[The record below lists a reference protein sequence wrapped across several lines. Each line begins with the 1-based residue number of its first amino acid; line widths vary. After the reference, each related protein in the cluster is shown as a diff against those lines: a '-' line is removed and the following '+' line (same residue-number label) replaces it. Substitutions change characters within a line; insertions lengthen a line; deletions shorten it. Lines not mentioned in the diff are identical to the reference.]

1 MKLAEALQE
10 RADLNRKIEQLRQRI
25 ENNVLV
31 QEGEKSQED
40 PQALIKELDAAIE
53 RLEKLMADINLTNC
67 RTMVGGKTL
76 TELIARKDAL
86 SVKLSAY
93 RDIAYEANQNTR
105 RARNTEIKIKSQVK
119 VSSLQKAADDIAA
132 EIRKLDNTLQETNWT
147 TELIEN

>member
-10 RADLNRKIEQLRQRI
+10 RADLNKKIEQLRQRI
-25 ENNVLV
+25 ESNVLV

-40 PQALIKELDAAIE
+40 PQALIKELDAAVE

-67 RTMVGGKTL
+67 RTEVSGRTL

-86 SVKLSAY
+86 SVKLASY

-119 VSSLQKAADDIAA
+119 VSTLQKAADDIAA
-132 EIRKLDNTLQETNWT
+132 EIRKLDNTLQATNWT
-147 TELIEN
+147 TELIEK

>member
-10 RADLNRKIEQLRQRI
+10 RADINKKIDQLRQRI
-25 ENNVLV
+25 ESNVLV

-40 PQALIKELDAAIE
+40 PLALIKELDAAVE

-67 RTMVGGKTL
+67 RTEVSGKTL
-76 TELIARKDAL
+76 TEIIARKDAL
-86 SVKLSAY
+86 SVKLASY

-119 VSSLQKAADDIAA
+119 VSTLQKAADDIAA
-132 EIRKLDNTLQETNWT
+132 EIRKLDNTLQATNWT
-147 TELIEN
+147 TELIEK

>member
-25 ENNVLV
+25 SSNVLV
-31 QEGEKSQED
+31 QEGEKSMED
-40 PQALIKELDAAIE
+40 PQALMKELDAAIA
-53 RLEKLMADINLTNC
+53 RLEKVMADINLTNC
-67 RTMVGGKTL
+67 STVIEGMTL

-86 SVKLSAY
+86 NLKLSAY

-119 VSSLQKAADDIAA
+119 VSSVQKAADDIAS
-132 EIRKLDNTLQETNWT
+132 EIRRLDNILQSTNWT
-147 TELIEN
+147 TELIEK

>member
-10 RADLNRKIEQLRQRI
+10 RADINKKIEQLRQRI
-25 ENNVLV
+25 ESNVLV

-40 PQALIKELDAAIE
+40 PQTLIKELDAAVN

-67 RTMVGGKTL
+67 QTEVSGKTL
-76 TELIARKDAL
+76 TEIIARKDAL

-93 RDIAYEANQNTR
+93 RDIAYEASQNTR

-132 EIRKLDNTLQETNWT
+132 EIRKLDNTLQATNWT
-147 TELIEN
+147 TELIEK

>member
-10 RADLNRKIEQLRQRI
+10 RADINKKIEQLRQRI
-25 ENNVLV
+25 ESNVLV

-40 PQALIKELDAAIE
+40 PQALIKELDAAVN

-67 RTMVGGKTL
+67 QTEVSGKTL
-76 TELIARKDAL
+76 TEIIARKDAL
-86 SVKLSAY
+86 SVKLASY

-119 VSSLQKAADDIAA
+119 VSTLQKAADDIAA
-132 EIRKLDNTLQETNWT
+132 EIRKLDNTLQATNWT
-147 TELIEN
+147 TELIEK

>member
-10 RADLNRKIEQLRQRI
+10 RADLNRKIDQLRQRI

-40 PQALIKELDAAIE
+40 PQALMKELDAAIS

-67 RTMVGGKTL
+67 TTKAGDKTL
-76 TELIARKDAL
+76 TEIIARKDAL
-86 SVKLSAY
+86 NIKLSAY
-93 RDIAYEANQNTR
+93 RDIAYEASQNTR

-119 VSSLQKAADDIAA
+119 VSAIQKAADEIAA

-147 TELIEN
+147 TELIEK

>member
-25 ENNVLV
+25 ESNVLV

-40 PQALIKELDAAIE
+40 PQALIKELDAAIA

-67 RTMVGGKTL
+67 RTMAGGKTL

>member
-25 ENNVLV
+25 ESNVLV

-40 PQALIKELDAAIE
+40 PQTLIKELDAAVN

-67 RTMVGGKTL
+67 QTEVSGKTL
-76 TELIARKDAL
+76 TEIIARKDAL

-93 RDIAYEANQNTR
+93 RDIAYEASQNTR

-132 EIRKLDNTLQETNWT
+132 EIRKLDNTLQATNWT
-147 TELIEN
+147 TELIEK

>member
-25 ENNVLV
+25 SNNVLV
-31 QEGEKSQED
+31 QEGEKSMED
-40 PQALIKELDAAIE
+40 PQALMKELDAAIA
-53 RLEKLMADINLTNC
+53 RLEKVMADINLTNC
-67 RTMVGGKTL
+67 STVIEGMTL

-86 SVKLSAY
+86 NLKLSAY

-119 VSSLQKAADDIAA
+119 VSSVQKAADDIAS
-132 EIRKLDNTLQETNWT
+132 EIRRLDNILQSTNWT
-147 TELIEN
+147 TELIEK

>member
-67 RTMVGGKTL
+67 RTMAGGKTL

-147 TELIEN
+147 TELIEK

>member
-25 ENNVLV
+25 SSNVLV
-31 QEGEKSQED
+31 QEGEKSMED
-40 PQALIKELDAAIE
+40 PQALMKELDAAIA
-53 RLEKLMADINLTNC
+53 RLEKVMADINLTNC
-67 RTMVGGKTL
+67 STVVEGMTL

-86 SVKLSAY
+86 NLKLSAY

-119 VSSLQKAADDIAA
+119 VSSVQKAADDIAS
-132 EIRKLDNTLQETNWT
+132 EIRRLDNILQSTNWT
-147 TELIEN
+147 TELIEK

>member
-10 RADLNRKIEQLRQRI
+10 RADLNRKIDQLRQRI

-40 PQALIKELDAAIE
+40 PQALMKELDAAIS

-67 RTMVGGKTL
+67 TTKAGDRTL
-76 TELIARKDAL
+76 TEIIARKDAL
-86 SVKLSAY
+86 NIKLSAY
-93 RDIAYEANQNTR
+93 RDIAYEASQNTR

-119 VSSLQKAADDIAA
+119 VSAIQKTADEIAA

-147 TELIEN
+147 TELIEK

>member
-10 RADLNRKIEQLRQRI
+10 RADLNRKIEQLNQRI
-25 ENNVLV
+25 MNNVLV

-40 PQALIKELDAAIE
+40 PQALMKELDAAVS
-53 RLEKLMADINLTNC
+53 RLGKLMADINLTNC
-67 RTMVGGKTL
+67 RTEVGGMTL
-76 TELIARKDAL
+76 TEIIARKDAL
-86 SVKLSAY
+86 NVKLSSY

-119 VSSLQKAADDIAA
+119 VSAIQKTADDIAA

-147 TELIEN
+147 TELIEK

>member
-10 RADLNRKIEQLRQRI
+10 RADLNRKIDQLRQRI

-40 PQALIKELDAAIE
+40 PQALLKELDAAIS

-67 RTMVGGKTL
+67 NTKAGDRTL
-76 TELIARKDAL
+76 TEIIARKDAL
-86 SVKLSAY
+86 NIKLSAY
-93 RDIAYEANQNTR
+93 RDIAYEASQNTR

-119 VSSLQKAADDIAA
+119 VSAIQKTADEIAA

-147 TELIEN
+147 TELIEK

>member
-10 RADLNRKIEQLRQRI
+10 RADLNKKIQQLQQRI
-25 ENNVLV
+25 QSNVLV

-40 PQALIKELDAAIE
+40 PQALIKELDGAIA

-67 RTMVGGKTL
+67 QTEADGKTL

-86 SVKLSAY
+86 SVKLSSY

-119 VSSLQKAADDIAA
+119 VSQIQKTADDIAA
-132 EIRKLDNTLQETNWT
+132 EIRKIDNKLQETNWT
-147 TELIEN
+147 TELIEK

>member
-10 RADLNRKIEQLRQRI
+10 RADLNRNIEQLRQRI

-40 PQALIKELDAAIE
+40 PAALIKELDAAIT

-67 RTMVGGKTL
+67 QTEVSGSTL
-76 TELIARKDAL
+76 TEMIARKDAL

-119 VSSLQKAADDIAA
+119 VSQIQKAADDIAA
-132 EIRKLDNTLQETNWT
+132 EIRKIDNKLQETNWT
-147 TELIEN
+147 TELIEK

>member
-25 ENNVLV
+25 SSNVLV
-31 QEGEKSQED
+31 QEGEKSMED
-40 PQALIKELDAAIE
+40 PQALMKELDAAIA
-53 RLEKLMADINLTNC
+53 RLEKVMADINLTNC
-67 RTMVGGKTL
+67 STVIEGMTL

-86 SVKLSAY
+86 NLKLSAY

-147 TELIEN
+147 TELIEK

>member
-67 RTMVGGKTL
+67 RTMAGGKTL